1 MPVFAQTCRRG
12 PSEARAE
19 DPVSNSIRIS
29 GYGAEYNEEDADSR
43 YSKDSSLPD
52 AVNSLV
58 NSRQLQ
64 TSNIDKYLAATGQSG
79 RHGYARTNRTIP
91 VGTTNTT
98 KTGYITDK
106 GLFKSWATADLMNES
121 SGKYGC
127 PVVET
132 GTAPQ
137 SLTGYAYPALRSNLY
152 VGSAIHQTS
161 EPTTSTPAIFVGSD
175 MTRASDDLLPACGNE
190 GMNVQV
196 VYPGKATGFKYVGT
210 YNIGAASSTGYELQN
225 DIKNVTFQKCMER
238 AEDKGMP
245 LFSYTANKCY
255 INKNSLSDATSAGL
269 GIELKPAVTLP
280 SNYPGGQKLLH
291 FGKDGTLN
299 VLNSATPTNVQTNIV
314 YKYGLDT
321 AAPGCDFKE
330 GGVIMKIRG
339 SWGLNC
345 NDIEKIRT
353 EEPKLLNDYTT
364 KSWEKIVE
372 LGNIIKEKKAYDI
385 RYEALP
391 EEPVAPGYCDA
402 VMGGR
407 ICGNNDGVFEEWLR
421 RGGACPEYKCYDS
434 RPNSECTTGCDYR
447 KTNSIG
453 CFWGG
458 GPWKCANTTKER
470 SENPQVDDKNDPIVG
485 NHN

>member
-12 PSEARAE
+12 PSEVQAE

-29 GYGAEYNEEDADSR
+29 GYGAEYNEEE
-43 YSKDSSLPD
+43 YNSKYPKEEKNLKA
-52 AVNSLV
+52 AVETAKIL
-58 NSRQLQ
+58 RQLQ

-79 RHGYARTNRTIP
+79 RHGYAGTNRTIP
-91 VGTTNTT
+91 VGTTSTI

-106 GLFKSWATADLMNES
+106 GLFKPWASAKLMNES

-132 GTAPQ
+132 APQ
-137 SLTGYAYPALRSNLY
+137 SLTGYVYPALISNVY

-161 EPTTSTPAIFVGSD
+161 KPTTSTPSIFVGSD
-175 MTRASDDLLPACGNE
+175 MTRATDNLLPACGNE
-190 GMNVQV
+190 GLNVQV
-196 VYPGKATGFKYVGT
+196 VYPGKATGFEYVGT
-210 YNIGAASSTGYELQN
+210 YNIGTASSTGYELQN

-238 AEDKGMP
+238 AEDKGIS

-255 INKNSLSDATSAGL
+255 INKKSLSDATSAGL

-345 NDIEKIRT
+345 NDIEKTKT

-385 RYEALP
+385 RYEAIP
-391 EEPVAPGYCDA
+391 EAPVGHGYCDA

-453 CFWGG
+453 CTWGG
-458 GPWKCANTTKER
+458 GPWKCAETTARRTKYPW
-470 SENPQVDDKNDPIVG
+470 STDKDKPIYYF
-485 NHN
+485 NE

>member
-29 GYGAEYNEEDADSR
+29 GYGAEYNEEDADAKYPYGSN
-43 YSKDSSLPD
+43 LPQT
-52 AVNSLV
+52 VNSLV

-79 RHGYARTNRTIP
+79 RHGYAGTNRTIP

-106 GLFKSWATADLMNES
+106 GLFKSWATSNLMNES

-175 MTRASDDLLPACGNE
+175 MTRASDNLLPACGNE

-196 VYPGKATGFKYVGT
+196 VYPGKATGYNYVGT

-269 GIELKPAVTLP
+269 GIELNPAVTLP
-280 SNYPGGQKLLH
+280 TNYPGGQKLLH

-299 VLNSATPTNVQTNIV
+299 VLNSATPTNVQSNIV

-330 GGVIMKIRG
+330 GGVIMKVSG
-339 SWGLNC
+339 SWGMNC

-353 EEPKLLNDYTT
+353 EEQKLVDNYTT
-364 KSWEKIVE
+364 KSFPKIIE
-372 LGNIIKEKKAYDI
+372 LGNIIKEKVAREI

-391 EEPVAPGYCDA
+391 EEPVAYGECDV

-407 ICGNNDGVFEEWLR
+407 ICGNDDGTFEEWLR
-421 RGGACPEYKCYDS
+421 RKGACPTIPNGYTRPAS
-434 RPNSECTTGCDYR
+434 RCTTGCELKISGQVMGWR
-447 KTNSIG
+447 
-453 CFWGG
+453 CMH
-458 GPWKCANTTKER
+458 TKKEKDEWR
-470 SENPQVDDKNDPIVG
+470 AKNPGREYPYL
-485 NHN
+485 